1 MSNFEQATALL
12 EQVPDNKLDYI
23 ITYLQGFLAG
33 INSANREDI
42 PNAET
47 IASMQE
53 IDEMIRTGKGEH
65 FTGSTA
71 DLLASILEGDN

>member
-1 MSNFEQATALL
+1 MEGLKMSNFEQATALL

-33 INSANREDI
+33 INSADREDI

-47 IASMQE
+47 IAAMRE
-53 IDEMIRTGKGEH
+53 GDEMP
-65 FTGSTA
+65 
-71 DLLASILEGDN
+71 